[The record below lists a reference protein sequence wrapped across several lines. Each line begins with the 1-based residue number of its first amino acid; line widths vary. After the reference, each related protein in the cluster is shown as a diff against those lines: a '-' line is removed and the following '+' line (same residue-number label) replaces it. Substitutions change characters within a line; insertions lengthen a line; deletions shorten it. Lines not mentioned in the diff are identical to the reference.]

1 MDRGLFNEGTLG
13 HPADWPLLNGCVG
26 YSMFTVEIDQPLPVQ
41 PKNVASL
48 A

>member
-13 HPADWPLLNGCVG
+13 HPADLPLLNGCVG
-26 YSMFTVEIDQPLPVQ
+26 SMFTVEIDQPLPVQ